1 MNKKII
7 IMICAVASIFLTN
20 KVYAL
25 EDTFYPDNWIPDIF
39 IRSEEGSFVQN
50 QQARITR
57 RSSDGMF
64 VYCIEHG
71 ANIVAGIPYVGSEE
85 QLVSELNIS
94 KETLDKI
101 KAIAYYGYG
110 YDNHTDD
117 KWFAITQV
125 LIWKTMYPNMDIY
138 YTDTY
143 RGNRITKFVD
153 EENELI
159 NLVNNHFIKPSFDGI
174 TKTVKKDDTI
184 VLIDNN
190 NVLKDY
196 EIVNNDMLKVKKV
209 DNKLEIT
216 PISDETTTLKL
227 QKKTNKYNRP
237 MIIWKN
243 STAQDFAMTG
253 DFDTIEVNINIKS
266 YTTEVEINKTGEDIV
281 IENNSY
287 KYQNVQL
294 SDVVFNVYADEDIYD
309 NDNLKYKKDQLV
321 TVVTTDKKGKAQI
334 SNLYYGRYKLIEKK
348 TSLNNELLKEPIFF
362 TLTDRNNYITLNVDN
377 KLKRYSLEINKIDSK
392 TNEII
397 PNTEFELYLEDGT
410 LIYRGKTDDCGKI
423 VLDDLFIG
431 KYYIKE
437 VKAGVGY
444 KLSDNPIHFEITN
457 DTSETVRITVTNEL
471 IENVPYTSKNDY
483 SCSVFTSVFIV
494 SLGYYVFKIK
504 K

>member
-1 MNKKII
+1 
-7 IMICAVASIFLTN
+7 MICAVASIFLTN

-153 EENELI
+153 EANELI

-196 EIVNNDMLKVKKV
+196 EIVNNDMLNVKKV

-287 KYQNVQL
+287 KYQIQNM
-294 SDVVFNVYADEDIYD
+294 
-309 NDNLKYKKDQLV
+309 
-321 TVVTTDKKGKAQI
+321 
-334 SNLYYGRYKLIEKK
+334 
-348 TSLNNELLKEPIFF
+348 
-362 TLTDRNNYITLNVDN
+362 NYL
-377 KLKRYSLEINKIDSK
+377 
-392 TNEII
+392 
-397 PNTEFELYLEDGT
+397 
-410 LIYRGKTDDCGKI
+410 
-423 VLDDLFIG
+423 
-431 KYYIKE
+431 
-437 VKAGVGY
+437 
-444 KLSDNPIHFEITN
+444 
-457 DTSETVRITVTNEL
+457 
-471 IENVPYTSKNDY
+471 
-483 SCSVFTSVFIV
+483 
-494 SLGYYVFKIK
+494 
-504 K
+504 